1 MGRRGERERER
12 ERVCVCVGGDGTA
25 VSGYPR
31 MRRAEAEERL
41 QFTGFVEEA
50 HWMASAGGARRCA
63 NELRL

>member
-1 MGRRGERERER
+1 MC
-12 ERVCVCVGGDGTA
+12 VCVCVGGDGTA